1 MIAPKDLTW
10 RKSSHSGGGN
20 TCVEVAALE
29 RAGIA
34 VRDSTDTSGPLLAF
48 GRPQWR
54 SFLQEIKRGAF
65 DQP

>member
-1 MIAPKDLTW
+1 MIDLNDLPW
-10 RKSSHSGGGN
+10 RISSHSGTGN
-20 TCVEVAALE
+20 TCVEVAALG

-34 VRDSTDTSGPLLAF
+34 VRDSTDTSGPLLTF